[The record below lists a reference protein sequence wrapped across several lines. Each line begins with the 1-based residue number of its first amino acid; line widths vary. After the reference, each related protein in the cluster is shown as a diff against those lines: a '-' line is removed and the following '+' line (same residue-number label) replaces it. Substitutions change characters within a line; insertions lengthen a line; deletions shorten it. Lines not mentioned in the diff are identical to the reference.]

1 MTARGMAT
9 NKKIIDLFNMMKNN
23 ELTMNPEFQRNLVWN
38 KKHKENFIDTILKG
52 LPFPEVYFADGEID
66 LEKTTSKTL
75 VVDGQQ
81 RLSTIYKY
89 IIDDNDLKL
98 KFIKRFSALSRE
110 DKTSFL
116 DYSVVVRDLGRIEK
130 TEIREIFKRIN
141 SVQYALNAME
151 INNSLY
157 EGEYISTAKEIS
169 EKNILSRLEIFSE
182 NQYARME
189 DLEFVLLIM
198 TTIEVGGYFSQ
209 DREIENYIIRY
220 DDEYPNKE
228 LIKNDILSAI
238 ELVISLELEPD
249 SIWLRKSSLFTLL
262 VELIKF
268 KRKKGNFPDRF
279 ELYTRLT
286 KFGMEIFESKK
297 QNPESNRL
305 ASFYNYMYQGTAYR
319 KSRIVRGEILEQF
332 VNSLN

>member
-1 MTARGMAT
+1 MAT
-9 NKKIIDLFNMMKNN
+9 NKKIIDLYNMMKNV
-23 ELTMNPEFQRNLVWN
+23 ELIMNPEFQRNLVWN
-38 KKHKENFIDTILKG
+38 NKHKENFLDTILKG

-66 LEKTTSKTL
+66 LEKTMSTTL

-89 IIDDNDLKL
+89 ITDDVDLKL
-98 KFIKRFSALSRE
+98 KSITKFSDLSRE
-110 DKTSFL
+110 EKTSFL

-130 TEIREIFKRIN
+130 HEIREIFKRIN

-169 EKNILSRLEIFSE
+169 EKNILSKLEIFSE

-189 DLEFVLLIM
+189 DLEFILLIM
-198 TTIEVGGYFSQ
+198 TTVEVGGYFSQ
-209 DREIENYIIRY
+209 DREIESHIIRY
-220 DDEYPNKE
+220 DNEYPNKE
-228 LIKNDILSAI
+228 SVKNDIISAI
-238 ELVISLELEPD
+238 ELIISLELDPD

-268 KRKKGNFPDRF
+268 KRIDGNFPDKF
-279 ELYTRLT
+279 KLHTSLTEL
-286 KFGMEIFESKK
+286 GMQIIESKK
-297 QNPESNRL
+297 QNLDNNSL
-305 ASFYNYMYQGTAYR
+305 ARFYNYMYQGTAYR
-319 KSRIVRGEILEQF
+319 KARVVRGEILEQF
-332 VNSLN
+332 FISLN